1 MPRYFLELAYK
12 GTRYSGFQIQ
22 ENAVTVQWEME
33 KAMGILY
40 RQPFSLTGSSRT
52 DAGVH
57 AAKNYFHFDTA
68 LDIDPQS
75 IYHLNA
81 ILPPDIVVK
90 IIQKVKEDAHCRFNA
105 IAREYEYYIYQQKDP
120 FKADRAWF
128 YPYALDLNS
137 LQETA
142 SLLLE
147 YRDFTSFSKRNTQVN
162 NFNCTLEY
170 SYWEKNEDFLV
181 YRVKANRFLRG
192 MIRGLVGT
200 MVKTARGKITADQFR
215 AVIASKDCTKAD
227 FTSPAHGLFLIN
239 VIYPESVFS
248 CSKSG

>member
-22 ENAVTVQWEME
+22 ENAITVQWEVE

-90 IIQKVKEDAHCRFNA
+90 SIQ
-105 IAREYEYYIYQQKDP
+105 Q
-120 FKADRAWF
+120 
-128 YPYALDLNS
+128 
-137 LQETA
+137 
-142 SLLLE
+142 
-147 YRDFTSFSKRNTQVN
+147 
-162 NFNCTLEY
+162 
-170 SYWEKNEDFLV
+170 
-181 YRVKANRFLRG
+181 VKAVSYTHLR
-192 MIRGLVGT
+192 
-200 MVKTARGKITADQFR
+200 
-215 AVIASKDCTKAD
+215 
-227 FTSPAHGLFLIN
+227 AH
-239 VIYPESVFS
+239 EDS
-248 CSKSG
+248 